1 MCMEKLNGE
10 KRYIFWDTHSVQ
22 MAPKRNL
29 DVALRVKSF
38 KFTPKF
44 LFWVKWV
51 IWIQTAPNLC
61 NLIPHDLFL

>member
-29 DVALRVKSF
+29 DAALRVKSF

-44 LFWVKWV
+44 LF
-51 IWIQTAPNLC
+51 
-61 NLIPHDLFL
+61 